1 LQSQFDNLI
10 DFCIAEKVV
19 ATATPLAHELEEY
32 KLSWSLSTGDTL
44 IISRQMGDPEWERHL
59 EFTLATSGPG
69 AGLVSPQNHPLPK
82 LA

>member
-1 LQSQFDNLI
+1 MV
-10 DFCIAEKVV
+10 CIAEKVV

-59 EFTLATSGPG
+59 EFTLKTPGPG
-69 AGLVSPQNHPLPK
+69 AGLVSPQNHHPLSK
-82 LA
+82 ARLTG